1 MDGPALAR
9 TLNAR
14 LLPGVRFIPVEF
26 TPKPPYPYA
35 DQVCHGIELI
45 VTDRNVLD
53 SPELGLEI
61 ASAIHKLSGDKYQL
75 NKIDRLLANKSVL
88 DGLLA
93 GRDPQRL
100 AEEWRQQLNDFETRR
115 KPYLLY

>member
-1 MDGPALAR
+1 M
-9 TLNAR
+9 
-14 LLPGVRFIPVEF
+14 
-26 TPKPPYPYA
+26 
-35 DQVCHGIELI
+35 I
-45 VTDRNVLD
+45 VTDRYVLD

-75 NKIDRLLANKSVL
+75 NKIDRLLANKTVL

-100 AEEWRQQLNDFETRR
+100 AEDWRQQVDDFNAKR